1 MENNKQQKKQT
12 MGNKIVTI
20 CSILFTILLI
30 AQYVVRFINGNEKN
44 RPWDTS
50 TKQEFMNKCTV
61 RFPNHETDSLMVEE
75 ICQCCLDKLIE
86 NKHSYYEY
94 IYYMSSEEESVYL
107 DPCIDTINE
116 KYQLGKGR

>member
-1 MENNKQQKKQT
+1 MENNKKQKKKT
-12 MGNKIVTI
+12 INKIGLVFLLL
-20 CSILFTILLI
+20 SIILLI
-30 AQYVVRFINGNEKN
+30 GQYIVRCANENSKN

-50 TKQEFMNKCTV
+50 TKQEFMNKCTK

-75 ICQCCLDKLIE
+75 ICQFCLDKLIE

-107 DPCIDTINE
+107 DPCIDTINK
-116 KYQLGKGR
+116 KYQ